1 MHTYTVDISDPPS
14 KYIHTQ
20 IYLNVKGKSV
30 PCYLCS
36 IFSQEYSVGKFH
48 MAQVLI
54 VTVVMLLAIESIY
67 SESVVCGS

>member
-1 MHTYTVDISDPPS
+1 MHTDTVDLSDPPS

-20 IYLNVKGKSV
+20 IYLIVKGKSV

-36 IFSQEYSVGKFH
+36 IFGQEYSVGKFH
-48 MAQVLI
+48 MAQVLFVI
-54 VTVVMLLAIESIY
+54 VVMLLAIESIY